1 MFPPSGQQD
10 NQQQSKNNGKSKAA
24 GIRSIQSITYPAL
37 SETGRKKANR
47 RFVLWGTVNFRPENM
62 LHNVG
67 FKIFVGNLAPD
78 YVARVM
84 IPETF
89 KDHLMTLYVEV
100 RDKVMA
106 EIEEHRQSCL
116 KVGYQGPFRGGQLG
130 LTTIANEEYIT
141 FSVSFIP
148 VGEVT
153 VKRNGLATRAFPGQ
167 YTATDVTFW
176 VEKVHGRNGFPLRR
190 FVCF

>member
-1 MFPPSGQQD
+1 MWS
-10 NQQQSKNNGKSKAA
+10 A
-24 GIRSIQSITYPAL
+24 
-37 SETGRKKANR
+37 
-47 RFVLWGTVNFRPENM
+47 VNFRPENM
-62 LHNVG
+62 LHAVG
-67 FKIFVGNLAPD
+67 FKIFVGNLAPG

-84 IPETF
+84 TPETF
-89 KDHLMTLYVEV
+89 KDHLLTLYVEV
-100 RDKVMA
+100 RDKVTA
-106 EIEEHRQSCL
+106 EIKEHRQSCL
-116 KVGYQGPFRGGQLG
+116 RWGTKGLFLGGQLD